1 LISNL
6 RLRNF
11 KSVQNETEIRLKP
24 LTIFTGP
31 NSSGKS
37 NIVESIGILSQIAKQ
52 RQMSRMLDFQ
62 SGLED
67 ETAEYYKYPHPSGES
82 IVYKGELEREIV
94 IEIHVFSEISKRIIG
109 YSIKH
114 TADPPKT
121 EQILFINRRP
131 MFHTTYAVVDGFE
144 QNTIEHPMKWK
155 GKQPVSSSR
164 YLLEAGGFLPPK
176 DIRTPI
182 DGKKTSQVDSTLRDH
197 ANRLVS
203 ELVTELAR
211 IYLVSAP
218 RGLIPVETTPGPD
231 PTWVGKNGQNLI
243 YILSKIYGRRKYKDI
258 QEKISNWAK
267 RFGLGNVAAGLR
279 KGMMLGADFEDP
291 SLRTM
296 FDLASASY
304 GSRQLLTI
312 IAEIFWSRSGDTIM
326 IEEPEMS
333 LHPESQ
339 VLLLE
344 LFAEAIRER
353 KQIICTTHSSFFI
366 LSLSKAFGKKMLSK
380 ENVSLYHTEKGTE
393 GTKTRQLD
401 LDDLGFV
408 KGWIPSYLKVEDE
421 LFHDWAEK
429 IDKA

>member
-1 LISNL
+1 
-6 RLRNF
+6 
-11 KSVQNETEIRLKP
+11 
-24 LTIFTGP
+24 
-31 NSSGKS
+31 
-37 NIVESIGILSQIAKQ
+37 
-52 RQMSRMLDFQ
+52 
-62 SGLED
+62 
-67 ETAEYYKYPHPSGES
+67 
-82 IVYKGELEREIV
+82 
-94 IEIHVFSEISKRIIG
+94 
-109 YSIKH
+109 
-114 TADPPKT
+114 
-121 EQILFINRRP
+121 
-131 MFHTTYAVVDGFE
+131 
-144 QNTIEHPMKWK
+144 MKWK
-155 GKQPVSSSR
+155 GKQTVSSSR
-164 YLLEAGGFLPPK
+164 LLLEAGGFLPPK
-176 DIRTPI
+176 ETYTPI
-182 DGKKTSQVDSTLRDH
+182 NGKKILQLDSTLRDH
-197 ANRLVS
+197 ANRLVI
-203 ELVTELAR
+203 ELVRELAR

-218 RGLIPVETTPGPD
+218 RGLIPIETAPGPD

-258 QEKISNWAK
+258 QEKISDWAK

-296 FDLASASY
+296 FDLALASY

-312 IAEIFWSRSGDTIM
+312 IAQIFWSRSGDSIM

-366 LSLSKAFGKKMLSK
+366 LSLSRAIGKKTLSK

-393 GTKTRQLD
+393 GTKTRPLD

-421 LFHDWAEK
+421 LFHEWAEK
-429 IDKA
+429 IDEA